1 MSDITLSA
9 GVRQN
14 LLSLQSTAELFAITS
29 NRLAT
34 GKKVN
39 SALDNP
45 NSFFTA
51 QGLQGRAS
59 DLSALLDAMSNGVQ
73 TVQAANQGI
82 TSIQKLVDSA
92 KALANQAKLIGT
104 TTLADTTA
112 RADLATQFGS
122 LLTQIDDLAGD
133 SGFNGTNLLGG
144 TGNDLVLNFNEDASS
159 TLTISSVDDRTGQD
173 LGIAAAAN
181 AWASNTDVDAAITDL
196 TAATATLRAQA
207 KTFGSNLSVVQ
218 TRQEFT
224 KNLINVLQVG
234 ADNLT
239 LADTNEEGANLTALQ
254 TRQQISTIA
263 LSLSNQA
270 NQQVLRLF
278 Q

>member
-1 MSDITLSA
+1 MGDITLSA

-14 LLSLQSTAELFAITS
+14 LLALQNTADLFTQTS

-51 QGLQGRAS
+51 QSLQGRAS
-59 DLSALLDAMSNGVQ
+59 DLSNLLDAESNAVQ

-82 TSIQKLVDSA
+82 TAIQKLVDSA
-92 KALANQAKLIGT
+92 KALANQALQTSNT
-104 TTLADTTA
+104 TT
-112 RADLATQFGS
+112 RADLATQFGD
-122 LLTQIDDLAGD
+122 LLTQIDQLAKD
-133 SGFNGTNLLGG
+133 SGFNGINLLNGDNL
-144 TGNDLVLNFNEDASS
+144 TVNFNEDGTSS
-159 TLTISSVDDRTGQD
+159 ATISGFTDTSTG
-173 LGIAAAAN
+173 LSIAAAAGSWATNTNIN
-181 AWASNTDVDAAITDL
+181 AALTDISN
-196 TAATATLRAQA
+196 ATATLRSQGA
-207 KTFGSNLSVVQ
+207 KLGSSLAVVQ
-218 TRQEFT
+218 TRQDFT
-224 KNLINVLQVG
+224 KNIISVLQVG

-239 LADTNEEGANLTALQ
+239 LADSNEEAANLTALQ
-254 TRQQISTIA
+254 TRQQISTVA

-278 Q
+278 S

>member
-14 LLSLQSTAELFAITS
+14 LLALQDTAALFAQTS

-45 NSFFTA
+45 QSFFTA
-51 QGLQGRAS
+51 QGLEGRAS
-59 DLSALLDAMSNGVQ
+59 DLSNLLDSMSNAVQ
-73 TVQAANQGI
+73 TVQAASDGI

-92 KALANQAKLIGT
+92 KALANQALAASATDT
-104 TTLADTTA
+104 TT
-112 RADLATQFGS
+112 RSDLATQFGT
-122 LLTQIDDLAGD
+122 LLTQIDQLAGD
-133 SGFNGTNLLGG
+133 AGFNGTNLLKGDTLKVTFNADG
-144 TGNDLVLNFNEDASS
+144 SASLSITGVTDTTAGALS
-159 TLTISSVDDRTGQD
+159 IH
-173 LGIAAAAN
+173 AAAN
-181 AWASNTDVDAAITDL
+181 NWATNNDVNTAVTDL
-196 TAATATLRAQA
+196 GKATDTLRSQA
-207 KTFGSNLSVVQ
+207 TSFGSNLSIVQ
-218 TRQEFT
+218 TRQDFS
-224 KNLINVLQVG
+224 KNIINTLQVG

-239 LADTNEEGANLTALQ
+239 LADTNLEGANLTALQ

>member
-14 LLSLQSTAELFAITS
+14 LLALQNTAELFNTTS

-51 QGLQGRAS
+51 QSLQGRAS
-59 DLSALLDAMSNGVQ
+59 DLSNLLDAQSNAVQ
-73 TVQAANQGI
+73 TVQAANEGI

-92 KALANQAKLIGT
+92 KALANQALQSSDT
-104 TTLADTTA
+104 TT
-112 RADLATQFGS
+112 RSDLATQFGT
-122 LLTQIDDLAGD
+122 LLTQIDQLAGD
-133 SGFNGTNLLGG
+133 SGFNGTNLLKGDNL
-144 TGNDLVLNFNEDASS
+144 TVTFNEKGTASLS
-159 TLTISSVDDRTGQD
+159 ITGVND
-173 LGIAAAAN
+173 TVAGALSIHAAAG
-181 AWASNTDVDAAITDL
+181 AWATNTNVNAAITDL
-196 TAATATLRAQA
+196 TAATATLRSQA
-207 KTFGSNLSVVQ
+207 TSFGSNLSVVQ
-218 TRQEFT
+218 TRQDFT
-224 KNLINVLQVG
+224 KNVINTLQVG

-239 LADTNEEGANLTALQ
+239 LADTNQEAANLTALQ
-254 TRQQISTIA
+254 TRQQISTTA
-263 LSLSNQA
+263 LALTNQQ

>member
-14 LLSLQSTAELFAITS
+14 LLALQNTATLFTETS

-51 QGLQGRAS
+51 QSLQGRAS
-59 DLSALLDAMSNGVQ
+59 DLSNLLDSMSNAVQ
-73 TVQAANQGI
+73 TVQAANDGI

-92 KALANQAKLIGT
+92 KALANQALQSS
-104 TTLADTTA
+104 DTAA
-112 RADLATQFGS
+112 RADLATQFGT
-122 LLTQIDDLAGD
+122 LLTQIDQLAGD
-133 SGFNGTNLLGG
+133 SGFNGINLLKGD
-144 TGNDLVLNFNEDASS
+144 TLTVTFNETGSASLS
-159 TLTISSVDDRTGQD
+159 ITGVTD
-173 LGIAAAAN
+173 TTAGAVNIHAAAG
-181 AWASNTDVDAAITDL
+181 AWATNTNVNAAITDL
-196 TAATATLRAQA
+196 NAATTTLRSQA

-218 TRQEFT
+218 TRQDFT
-224 KNLINVLQVG
+224 KNVINTLQVG

-239 LADTNEEGANLTALQ
+239 LADTNQEGANLTALQ

-263 LSLSNQA
+263 LSLANQS

>member
-14 LLSLQSTAELFAITS
+14 LLSLQNTAELFAQTS

-51 QGLQGRAS
+51 QGLEGRAS
-59 DLSALLDAMSNGVQ
+59 DLSDLLDSMSNAVQ

-92 KALANQAKLIGT
+92 KALANQALQASSTDT
-104 TTLADTTA
+104 TT
-112 RADLATQFGS
+112 RSDLATQFNN
-122 LLTQIDDLAGD
+122 LLTQIDQLAGD
-133 SGFNGTNLLGG
+133 SGFNGVNLLKGD
-144 TGNDLVLNFNEDASS
+144 TLSVTFNEDGTSS
-159 TLTISSVDDRTGQD
+159 LSITGVNDTVAGD
-173 LGIAAAAN
+173 LSIAN
-181 AWASNTDVDAAITDL
+181 AAGSWATNTNVNAAITDIN
-196 TAATATLRAQA
+196 AATTVLRSQA

-218 TRQEFT
+218 TRQDFT
-224 KNLINVLQVG
+224 KNIINTLQVG

-239 LADTNEEGANLTALQ
+239 LADTNLEGANLTALQ

>member
-14 LLSLQSTAELFAITS
+14 LLALQNTASLFTQTS

-59 DLSALLDAMSNGVQ
+59 DLSGLLDSMSNAVQ
-73 TVQAANQGI
+73 TVQAANDGI
-82 TSIQKLVDSA
+82 TAIQKLVDSA
-92 KALANQAKLIGT
+92 KALANQALQVS
-104 TTLADTTA
+104 DTAT
-112 RADLATQFGS
+112 RSDLATQFGT
-122 LLTQIDDLAGD
+122 LLTQIDQLAGD
-133 SGFNGTNLLGG
+133 AGFNGTNLLGG
-144 TGNDLVLNFNEDASS
+144 TGNDLKVTFNETGSA
-159 TLTISSVDDRTGQD
+159 TLTITAVNDKTSGDLNIGAATG
-173 LGIAAAAN
+173 
-181 AWASNTDVDAAITDL
+181 AWATNTDVNNAITDL
-196 TAATATLRAQA
+196 NSATTTLRSQA
-207 KTFGSNLSVVQ
+207 KSFGSNLSVVQ
-218 TRQEFT
+218 TRQDFT
-224 KNLINVLQVG
+224 KNVINTLQVG

-239 LADTNEEGANLTALQ
+239 LADTNLEGANLTALQ

>member
-14 LLSLQSTAELFAITS
+14 LLSLQNTADLFAQTS

-51 QGLQGRAS
+51 QGLEGRAS
-59 DLSALLDAMSNGVQ
+59 DLSDLLDSMSNAVQ
-73 TVQAANQGI
+73 TVQAANDGI

-92 KALANQAKLIGT
+92 KALANQAKQASATDT
-104 TTLADTTA
+104 TT
-112 RADLATQFGS
+112 RSDLATQFNN
-122 LLTQIDDLAGD
+122 LLTQIDQLAGD
-133 SGFNGTNLLGG
+133 SGFNGVNLLKGD
-144 TGNDLVLNFNEDASS
+144 TLTVTFNENGSASLAITGVTDTS
-159 TLTISSVDDRTGQD
+159 TGLS
-173 LGIAAAAN
+173 IATAAS
-181 AWASNTDVDAAITDL
+181 AWATNANVDTALTDINT
-196 TAATATLRAQA
+196 ATATLRSQA

-218 TRQEFT
+218 TRQDFT
-224 KNLINVLQVG
+224 KNIINTLQVG

-239 LADTNEEGANLTALQ
+239 LADTNLEGANLTALQ

>member
-9 GVRQN
+9 GVRNN
-14 LLSLQSTAELFAITS
+14 LLALQNAADLFTQTS

-51 QGLQGRAS
+51 QSLQGRAS
-59 DLSALLDAMSNGVQ
+59 DLSNLLDAQSNAVQ

-92 KALANQAKLIGT
+92 KALANQALQT
-104 TTLADTTA
+104 TDTAT
-112 RADLATQFGS
+112 RSDLATQFGT
-122 LLTQIDDLAGD
+122 LLTQIDQLAGD
-133 SGFNGTNLLGG
+133 SGFNGTNLLKGDNLTVTFNETG
-144 TGNDLVLNFNEDASS
+144 TASLSITGVTDTTAGALSINAAVGAWATTGNVNSAIANLN
-159 TLTISSVDDRTGQD
+159 T
-173 LGIAAAAN
+173 
-181 AWASNTDVDAAITDL
+181 
-196 TAATATLRAQA
+196 ATATLRSQS
-207 KTFGSNLSVVQ
+207 KSFGSNLSVVQ
-218 TRQEFT
+218 TRQDFT
-224 KNLINVLQVG
+224 KNIINTLQVG

-239 LADTNEEGANLTALQ
+239 LADTNLEAANLTALQ
-254 TRQQISTIA
+254 TRQQISTTA
-263 LSLSNQA
+263 LALA
-270 NQQVLRLF
+270 NTQNNQVLRLF

>member
-14 LLSLQSTAELFAITS
+14 LLSLQSTADLFAQTS

-45 NSFFTA
+45 NNFFTA

-59 DLSALLDAMSNGVQ
+59 DLSALLDAQSNAVQ
-73 TVQAANQGI
+73 TIQAANQGI

-92 KALANQAKLIGT
+92 KALANQALQT
-104 TTLADTTA
+104 SDTAA
-112 RADLATQFGS
+112 RSDLATQFGVI
-122 LLTQIDDLAGD
+122 LTQIDQLAGD
-133 SGFNGTNLLGG
+133 SGFNGTNLINGDTLSV
-144 TGNDLVLNFNEDASS
+144 TFNETGTS
-159 TLTISSVDDRTGQD
+159 TLSITGVTDTTAGALSIS
-173 LGIAAAAN
+173 AAAG
-181 AWASNTDVDAAITDL
+181 AWATNTNINAAITDL
-196 TAATATLRAQA
+196 NAATATLRSQA
-207 KTFGSNLSVVQ
+207 KGFGSNLSIVQ
-218 TRQEFT
+218 TRQDFT
-224 KNLINVLQVG
+224 KNLINTLQVG

>member
-14 LLSLQSTAELFAITS
+14 LLALQNTANLFTETS

-45 NSFFTA
+45 NNFFTA

-59 DLSALLDAMSNGVQ
+59 DLSALLDSMSNAVQ
-73 TVQAANQGI
+73 TVKAANDGI
-82 TSIQKLVDSA
+82 TAIQKLVDSA
-92 KALANQAKLIGT
+92 KALANQALQASAT
-104 TTLADTTA
+104 DTAT
-112 RADLATQFGS
+112 RSDLATQFGT
-122 LLTQIDDLAGD
+122 LLTQIDQLAGD
-133 SGFNGTNLLGG
+133 SGFNGTNLLQGD
-144 TGNDLVLNFNEDASS
+144 TLKVTFNEGGSASLS
-159 TLTISSVDDRTGQD
+159 ITGVTD
-173 LGIAAAAN
+173 TTAGAVNIAAAAG
-181 AWASNTDVDAAITDL
+181 AWATNTNVNAAITDL
-196 TAATATLRAQA
+196 NAASTTLRSQA
-207 KTFGSNLSVVQ
+207 KSFGSNLSVVQ
-218 TRQEFT
+218 TRQDFT
-224 KNLINVLQVG
+224 KNVINTLQVG

-239 LADTNEEGANLTALQ
+239 LADTNQEGANLTALQ

-263 LSLSNQA
+263 LSLANQS

>member
-14 LLSLQSTAELFAITS
+14 LLSLQSTAALFAQTS
-29 NRLAT
+29 NRLST

-51 QGLQGRAS
+51 QGLEGRAS
-59 DLSALLDAMSNGVQ
+59 DLSALLDSMSNAVQ
-73 TVQAANQGI
+73 TVEAANQGI

-92 KALANQAKLIGT
+92 KALANQALQSSDAT
-104 TTLADTTA
+104 T
-112 RADLATQFGS
+112 RSDLATQFGT
-122 LLTQIDDLAGD
+122 LLTQIDQLAGD
-133 SGFNGTNLLGG
+133 SGFNGTNLLNGDSLTVTFHESG
-144 TGNDLVLNFNEDASS
+144 SATLAITGVTDTAA
-159 TLTISSVDDRTGQD
+159 GD
-173 LGIAAAAN
+173 LGIGAATN
-181 AWASNTDVDAAITDL
+181 AWVANSDVNAALTDL
-196 TAATATLRAQA
+196 NTATSTLRSQA
-207 KTFGSNLSVVQ
+207 KSFGSNLSVVE
-218 TRQEFT
+218 TRQDFT
-224 KNLINVLQVG
+224 KNIINTLQVG

-239 LADTNEEGANLTALQ
+239 LADTNLEGANLTALQ